1 VGDSAVPQQPV
12 AATPQEHIRVAASLW
27 RYLLLGGTAVWLL
40 AAVITGLTQD
50 DILAPTVILV
60 GSFLVPVTVVAFA
73 LSLRPEGHL
82 TTSQIV
88 LGFLAAGTVA
98 VVTAALAETY
108 LLPEAAGR
116 FVAVGV
122 IEEAGKGLVLLA
134 VAYSVRLREP
144 RDGMVLG
151 ATVGAGFACFES
163 AGYALQTMLDHLDEY
178 TIVNILETEASRAV
192 LAPFGHITWTALLGG
207 ALFASS
213 RGGRFHL
220 TLRLVATFVGV
231 MALHALWDST
241 YGWAITFAQGVSEGG
256 WDVTWPNAQAWITL
270 PSSGAL
276 VWFNVFY
283 VGFLAIN
290 ALIGITWIVTS
301 WRTYGRWRVP
311 DEESAPAAAAY
322 R

>member
-1 VGDSAVPQQPV
+1 MAP
-12 AATPQEHIRVAASLW
+12 SLW
-27 RYLLLGGTAVWLL
+27 KYLLLGGTVVWLL
-40 AAVITGLTQD
+40 GAVITGLTQD

-82 TTSQIV
+82 ATSHVV

-98 VVTAALAETY
+98 VVMTALAETY
-108 LLPEAAGR
+108 LLPEAAGT

-122 IEEAGKGLVLLA
+122 IEETGKGLVLLA
-134 VAYSVRLREP
+134 VAYQVRHREP

-163 AGYALQTMLDHLDEY
+163 AGYALQTMLDHLDDS
-178 TIVNILETEASRAV
+178 TIADILETEATRAV

-213 RGGRFHL
+213 RGGRFHV
-220 TLRLVATFVGV
+220 TLRLAATFVGII
-231 MALHALWDST
+231 ALHGLWDST
-241 YGWAITFAQGVSEGG
+241 YGWAITFAEGVAGGG
-256 WDVTWPNAQAWITL
+256 WEVIWPNVQAWITL
-270 PSSGAL
+270 TSSEAK

-283 VGFLAIN
+283 DGFLAIN
-290 ALIGITWIVTS
+290 ALIGITWIVRS
-301 WRTYGRWRVP
+301 WRTYGRWTVP
-311 DEESAPAAAAY
+311 DEGPAPAAAA
-322 R
+322 